1 MRRLA
6 RISKVFPYLF
16 INFIR
21 CFALVELY
29 QPTYN
34 PRRLFLVRSGPI
46 QRASDDRIQAIE
58 KHVPVEGIN
67 TYMDLGSQLGYFLF
81 RICAKRKEMVGY
93 GVEMDGLACHYANAL
108 VFLNDLENISFINLK
123 LTASSVK
130 NLPACD
136 MVSFLNV
143 FHHIVHFEGFD
154 AADAVMRELY
164 KKCGRY
170 FIFETGQFDEPGYYW
185 HGSLKFMGEKPEQW
199 IRDYLLT
206 LGYQQVVL
214 VDRFPSHLSDRK
226 RAFFICTK

>member
-1 MRRLA
+1 
-6 RISKVFPYLF
+6 
-16 INFIR
+16 
-21 CFALVELY
+21 
-29 QPTYN
+29 
-34 PRRLFLVRSGPI
+34 
-46 QRASDDRIQAIE
+46 
-58 KHVPVEGIN
+58 
-67 TYMDLGSQLGYFLF
+67 
-81 RICAKRKEMVGY
+81 MVGY
-93 GVEMDGLACHYANAL
+93 GVEMDSLACRYANAL

-123 LTASSVK
+123 LTTSSVK

-136 MVSFLNV
+136 MISFLNV

-154 AADAVMRELY
+154 AADAIMRELY

-199 IRDYLLT
+199 IQGYLFT

-214 VDRFPSHLSDRK
+214 VERFPSHLSDHK